1 MVAMERYGLLCR
13 GMVAKER
20 DGLLSRGIVAEERD
34 GLLYV
39 EVCVGVAKNK
49 DW

>member
-1 MVAMERYGLLCR
+1 MERYGLLCR